1 MNKPNNENQINSIN
15 KKINN
20 NNINSKN
27 NEEINVMKI
36 ELEEKSKIINSLN
49 EKIKEFT
56 TNINKEKTLNKEL
69 IANNNSLKEEID
81 KLNIKVTELN
91 NENINNQQTIMDLS
105 NTNNILRIRV
115 NSVHSGN
122 FKLNSFRSEKN
133 KQELVKQIQQLQQKN
148 EDLQEKVNLFS

>member
-1 MNKPNNENQINSIN
+1 M
-15 KKINN
+15 
-20 NNINSKN
+20 
-27 NEEINVMKI
+27 
-36 ELEEKSKIINSLN
+36 
-49 EKIKEFT
+49 
-56 TNINKEKTLNKEL
+56 
-69 IANNNSLKEEID
+69 IANNNSLKEEIE